1 MLVVVFLPGILQAAG
16 RQHYEAPEKLS
27 INKWYH
33 VALTYDQATGKTVMY
48 LNGTKWAESAWNI
61 SGLRSKR

>member
-1 MLVVVFLPGILQAAG
+1 MVVFLLVSY
-16 RQHYEAPEKLS
+16 RQQVEGNYEAPEKLS

-48 LNGTKWAESAWNI
+48 LNGTK
-61 SGLRSKR
+61 